1 MKRPSVGMIT
11 KDYDM
16 RQNLIDGFFGG
27 YRTDLAQIEIRDP
40 VNIQP

>member
-1 MKRPSVGMIT
+1 MLT
-11 KDYDM
+11 KYPDM
-16 RQNLIDGFFGG
+16 LHDLIDGFFGG